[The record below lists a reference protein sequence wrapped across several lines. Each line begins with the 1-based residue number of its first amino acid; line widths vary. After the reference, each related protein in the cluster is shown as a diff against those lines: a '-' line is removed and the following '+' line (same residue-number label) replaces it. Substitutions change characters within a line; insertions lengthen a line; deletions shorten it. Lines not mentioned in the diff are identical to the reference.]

1 MSVFSMGTSATDK
14 LFLEF
19 VMPGFHVQIKEHSKL
34 YDRFKTDTTHVVG
47 KYAVFKCLT
56 ASPKSARPSSS
67 STLPTAKQGTY
78 DEFII
83 YMKRGMYAQL
93 QFDGLALA
101 CSKGKGAVMDVLK
114 AEMEGMSIQ
123 IARKLNRQYWGD
135 GSGRLAHLN
144 AAISNSTTAVVDGD
158 ATDGPWFGLDSA
170 GYTDPANYLD
180 VGGEY
185 DIYTSAGVLQAE
197 GVTITAIAS
206 PSSGTT
212 SLTLDA
218 AVTADDAGFFFDH
231 DTYAASQAA
240 GTGVPMGLRG
250 IVEASD
256 PDTGITETSFQNIDR
271 DTYAWARAQE
281 VDMGSIAVTNSKI
294 LETIMAIEKFGKVK
308 VIITNELI
316 WRAIF
321 EQWEGTI
328 GLKPEPALWGGT
340 TGLSFYGGKAG
351 KLPVIYDSDCPDNTM
366 MCLDDDFLQV
376 YSPYEKSGMTW
387 LPGDNGILTRV
398 AGKDEWV
405 ASLVHYYNFGSN
417 KPQAL
422 GKLYGVKH
430 AAA

>member
-1 MSVFSMGTSATDK
+1 MGTSATDK

-34 YDRFKTDTTHVVG
+34 YDRFKTDTSHVVG

-93 QFDGLALA
+93 QFDGLAIA

-135 GSGRLAHLN
+135 GSGRLAVMY
-144 AAISNSTTAVVDGD
+144 AAVSNSTAGYVDS
-158 ATDGPWFGLDSA
+158 AQFGLDSA

-180 VGGEY
+180 EGGEY
-185 DIYTSAGVLQAE
+185 DIYTSAGVLEAE
-197 GVTITAIAS
+197 GVTISAIGTQTA
-206 PSSGTT
+206 GYR
-212 SLTLDA
+212 
-218 AVTADDAGFFFDH
+218 AVTFDSAITVSADSLIFDH

-240 GTGVPMGLRG
+240 GTGVPMGLHG

-256 PDTGITETSFQNIDR
+256 PYTGITETSFQNIDR

-281 VDMGSIAVTNSKI
+281 VNMSSLAVTNSKM
-294 LETIMAIEKFGKVK
+294 LETIMAIEKFGKAK
-308 VIITNELI
+308 VGITNEKI
-316 WRAIF
+316 WTAIF

-351 KLPVIYDSDCPDNTM
+351 KLPIIYDFDCPDNTIM
-366 MCLDDDFLQV
+366 FLDDDYLQV